1 MSNEKVPS
9 NAPIA
14 PQEGNAPQNSGS
26 NKQPG
31 ASSEETWRTPSDPFP
46 MEITQV
52 APRDDDPDYIPIEQ
66 AMVVRRRSKRKAGRN
81 RTEQEVEMDTA
92 TSAPERTETSTSAG
106 GSGKKRRGERS
117 KNKLPKETYNV
128 IALDQDGKPI
138 EPPIVRSKFS
148 NACGTL
154 VKTRCPINVKLW
166 ETVDD
171 NIKTLLWNELQKY
184 FVFPPGSEVR
194 GRDYALKKMGDR
206 WRQWKSDLNRDYFRR
221 IPPFTD
227 YGHIS
232 QADWDTLGSSG
243 YAGHVDQWR
252 EIEQRFAA
260 AGKPLL
266 VDPMVERSKNWVWAR
281 STGQVSDEGDI
292 LFETPD
298 IEEVTTNLQQI
309 VEKERSG
316 QFVPRRERDQL
327 TAALGTAEH
336 SGRVRGLSSKTSWK
350 VGFPQDAPS
359 YKKRDKYKEQLSD
372 KIYAQV
378 KEHFYSLAAENPT
391 AFPRLFPDSQQPTQ
405 SAQQTTNVPSSVGSV
420 QTSTFPVDSITGPT
434 PCSLVVPIGRAGKT
448 KEVATGL
455 AIPGRQFHNTAIPE
469 DYARVQVA
477 KVHSDH
483 VSLEL
488 DIPAPEGIEL
498 LGDAV
503 NQFILWHR
511 RDIILSAAVLAAGSL
526 TPSSSQAMTAAAPA
540 PPSPPEPPSPR
551 HPPRQPTPPPSPS
564 QQPPLPTPQP
574 VQASPTSPT
583 KQHAP
588 PAPPSVQTSPPTPQS
603 ALVEQVHIPDGT
615 TSEPKSNTLE
625 PRRIIP
631 KLISTYDPKEIDK
644 DKEKFMF
651 SAFRNSEKRKELAHV
666 LSDFQKSVLAA
677 QDEVQSWLSADV
689 PETYEYGK
697 PFLPTYLMN
706 KLPWKMRVMHE
717 WYMKASRKGLGF
729 ISVAV
734 PEGAF
739 MSGPNG
745 IFFISFQDL
754 YALYKL
760 DKMDVNLVAA
770 FCLMQFHEADRTGA
784 KVGYVDPT
792 RICKTQHTVEL
803 RQDCEQLVGK
813 TPEEKEEYVKTLH
826 KRKKLEVA
834 TYLAIAMLAHADKD
848 VLMVPYQFT
857 AHKYYRKRGGPIH
870 IPSQKKL
877 SVRTGWPCYKQP
889 PGTNL
894 CGYYVCEML
903 RVNGRYKT
911 TSNRIP
917 EIPYIA
923 QRFNHTTILN
933 VAADLCRFIRRD
945 VCNARG
951 LFYDNQSE
959 LAMDDKFKPLRE
971 WEKEHMQ

>member
-1 MSNEKVPS
+1 MLSDKVPS

-14 PQEGNAPQNSGS
+14 PQEGNAPQKSGS
-26 NKQPG
+26 NKQPD
-31 ASSEETWRTPSDPFP
+31 ASSEEMWRTPSDPFP

-52 APRDDDPDYIPIEQ
+52 APRDDDLDYIPMEQ
-66 AMVVRRRSKRKAGRN
+66 A
-81 RTEQEVEMDTA
+81 
-92 TSAPERTETSTSAG
+92 
-106 GSGKKRRGERS
+106 
-117 KNKLPKETYNV
+117 
-128 IALDQDGKPI
+128 DGKPV

-154 VKTRCPINVKLW
+154 VRTRCPINVKLW

-171 NIKTLLWNELQKY
+171 NIKTFLWNELQKY

-206 WRQWKSDLNRDYFRR
+206 WRQWKSDQNRDYVQKNL
-221 IPPFTD
+221 PPFTD
-227 YGHIS
+227 YGQIS
-232 QADWDTLGSSG
+232 QADWDTFVADHTTAEALALRKKMSELAKKNRYPHRLGSSG

-266 VDPMVERSKNWVWAR
+266 VDPKVERSKNWVWAR
-281 STGQVSDEGDI
+281 STGQVSDKGDI
-292 LFETPD
+292 LFEAPD

-309 VEKERSG
+309 VEKERSV
-316 QFVPRRERDQL
+316 QFAPRRERDQL

-391 AFPRLFPDSQQPTQ
+391 AFPRLFPNGQQPTQ
-405 SAQQTTNVPSSVGSV
+405 SAQQTTNVPNSVGSV
-420 QTSTFPVDSITGPT
+420 QTTPFPVDSITGPT

-448 KEVATGL
+448 KEVAMGL

-511 RDIILSAAVLAAGSL
+511 RDIILTAAVPAAESS
-526 TPSSSQAMTAAAPA
+526 TPSSSQARTAAAPA

-551 HPPRQPTPPPSPS
+551 HPSSPPPLRSPPRQPTPPPSPS
-564 QQPPLPTPQP
+564 QQPPLPAPQP
-574 VQASPTSPT
+574 VQASPTSPA

-603 ALVEQVHIPDGT
+603 ALVEQVHMPDGT
-615 TSEPKSNTLE
+615 TSEPKSNPLE

-631 KLISTYDPKEIDK
+631 KLISTYDPKKIDK

-651 SAFRNSEKRKELAHV
+651 SAFRNSEKRKEFAHV
-666 LSDFQKSVLAA
+666 LSDSQKSVLAA

-706 KLPWKMRVMHE
+706 KLPWEMRVMHE

-734 PEGAF
+734 SEGAF

-745 IFFISFQDL
+745 IFFISFPDL

-760 DKMDVNLVAA
+760 DKMDVNLVVA

-792 RICKTQHTVEL
+792 RICKTRHTVEL
-803 RQDCEQLVGK
+803 REDCEQLVGK

-857 AHKYYRKRGGPIH
+857 DHYILFLVYPKDQLIISLDPAHYDKETFMEFLTILNLAHKYYRKRGGPVH
-870 IPSQKKL
+870 IPSQKQL

-923 QRFNHTTILN
+923 
-933 VAADLCRFIRRD
+933 
-945 VCNARG
+945 
-951 LFYDNQSE
+951 
-959 LAMDDKFKPLRE
+959 
-971 WEKEHMQ
+971 

>member
-1 MSNEKVPS
+1 MNLMVYRVTYSV
-9 NAPIA
+9 
-14 PQEGNAPQNSGS
+14 Q
-26 NKQPG
+26 
-31 ASSEETWRTPSDPFP
+31 
-46 MEITQV
+46 
-52 APRDDDPDYIPIEQ
+52 
-66 AMVVRRRSKRKAGRN
+66 MVVRRRSKRKAGRN

-154 VKTRCPINVKLW
+154 VRTRCPINVKLW

-206 WRQWKSDLNRDYFRR
+206 WRQWKSDLNRDYVQKNL
-221 IPPFTD
+221 PPFTD

-232 QADWDTLGSSG
+232 QSDWDTFVADHTTAEALALRKKMSELAKKNRYPHRLGSSG

-511 RDIILSAAVLAAGSL
+511 RDIILSAAVLAAGSS

-551 HPPRQPTPPPSPS
+551 HPPSPPPLRSPPRQPTPPPSPS

-574 VQASPTSPT
+574 VQASPTSPA

-666 LSDFQKSVLAA
+666 LSDSQKSVLAA

-706 KLPWKMRVMHE
+706 KLPWEMRVMHE

-770 FCLMQFHEADRTGA
+770 FCL
-784 KVGYVDPT
+784 
-792 RICKTQHTVEL
+792 
-803 RQDCEQLVGK
+803 
-813 TPEEKEEYVKTLH
+813 
-826 KRKKLEVA
+826 
-834 TYLAIAMLAHADKD
+834 
-848 VLMVPYQFT
+848 
-857 AHKYYRKRGGPIH
+857 
-870 IPSQKKL
+870 
-877 SVRTGWPCYKQP
+877 
-889 PGTNL
+889 
-894 CGYYVCEML
+894 
-903 RVNGRYKT
+903 
-911 TSNRIP
+911 
-917 EIPYIA
+917 
-923 QRFNHTTILN
+923 
-933 VAADLCRFIRRD
+933 
-945 VCNARG
+945 
-951 LFYDNQSE
+951 
-959 LAMDDKFKPLRE
+959 
-971 WEKEHMQ
+971 

>member
-1 MSNEKVPS
+1 MSNDKVPS

-14 PQEGNAPQNSGS
+14 SQEVNAPQKSGS
-26 NKQPG
+26 NKQPD
-31 ASSEETWRTPSDPFP
+31 ASTEETWRTPSDPFP

-52 APRDDDPDYIPIEQ
+52 APRDDDPDYIPMEQ
-66 AMVVRRRSKRKAGRN
+66 AMVVRHRSKRKAGRN
-81 RTEQEVEMDTA
+81 RREEEVEMDTA
-92 TSAPERTETSTSAG
+92 TSALAPERT
-106 GSGKKRRGERS
+106 GSGRKRRGERS

-128 IALDQDGKPI
+128 IALDQDGKPV
-138 EPPIVRSKFS
+138 EPPIVQSKFS
-148 NACGTL
+148 NTCGTL
-154 VKTRCPINVKLW
+154 VRTHCLINVKLW

-206 WRQWKSDLNRDYFRR
+206 WRQWKSDLNRDYVQKNL
-221 IPPFTD
+221 PPFMD

-232 QADWDTLGSSG
+232 QLKHLALRKKMSELAKKNRYPHRLGSSG

-316 QFVPRRERDQL
+316 LFVPRRERDQL

-359 YKKRDKYKEQLSD
+359 YKKKDKYKEQLSD

-378 KEHFYSLAAENPT
+378 KEHFYLLAAENLT
-391 AFPRLFPDSQQPTQ
+391 AFPRLFLDGQQPTQ

-420 QTSTFPVDSITGPT
+420 QTTPFPVDSFSGPT
-434 PCSLVVPIGRAGKT
+434 PCSLVVSIGRAGKT

-455 AIPGRQFHNTAIPE
+455 AIPGCQFHNTAILE

-488 DIPAPEGIEL
+488 DIPTPEGIEL

-503 NQFILWHR
+503 NQFILWDR
-511 RDIILSAAVLAAGSL
+511 RDIIL
-526 TPSSSQAMTAAAPA
+526 TAAIPA
-540 PPSPPEPPSPR
+540 
-551 HPPRQPTPPPSPS
+551 
-564 QQPPLPTPQP
+564 
-574 VQASPTSPT
+574 
-583 KQHAP
+583 
-588 PAPPSVQTSPPTPQS
+588 
-603 ALVEQVHIPDGT
+603 
-615 TSEPKSNTLE
+615 
-625 PRRIIP
+625 
-631 KLISTYDPKEIDK
+631 LISTYDP
-644 DKEKFMF
+644 KEKFMF

-666 LSDFQKSVLAA
+666 LSDSQKSVLAA

-706 KLPWKMRVMHE
+706 KLPWEMKVMHE

-739 MSGPNG
+739 MSGPNR
-745 IFFISFQDL
+745 IFFISFRDL

-784 KVGYVDPT
+784 KVRYVDPT

-803 RQDCEQLVGK
+803 REDCEQLVGK
-813 TPEEKEEYVKTLH
+813 TPKEKEEYVKSLH

-834 TYLAIAMLAHADKD
+834 TYLAIAMLAHADKN

-857 AHKYYRKRGGPIH
+857 DHYILFLVYPKDQLIISLDPAHYDKETFMEFLTILNLAHKYYREIGGPVH
-870 IPSQKKL
+870 IPSQKQL

-923 QRFNHTTILN
+923 QRFNDTTILN

-959 LAMDDKFKPLRE
+959 LAIDDKFKPLRE

>member
-1 MSNEKVPS
+1 MSNENVPS

-14 PQEGNAPQNSGS
+14 PQEGNTPQNSGS
-26 NKQPG
+26 NKQRD

-52 APRDDDPDYIPIEQ
+52 ALRNDDPDYIPIEQ

-128 IALDQDGKPI
+128 IALDQDGKPV

-154 VKTRCPINVKLW
+154 VRTRCPINVKLW

-206 WRQWKSDLNRDYFRR
+206 WRQWKSDLNRDYVQKNL
-221 IPPFTD
+221 PPFTD

-232 QADWDTLGSSG
+232 QADWDTFVADHTTAEALALRKKMSELAKKNRYPHRLGSSG

-316 QFVPRRERDQL
+316 QFVLRRERDQL

-336 SGRVRGLSSKTSWK
+336 SGR
-350 VGFPQDAPS
+350 
-359 YKKRDKYKEQLSD
+359 
-372 KIYAQV
+372 
-378 KEHFYSLAAENPT
+378 
-391 AFPRLFPDSQQPTQ
+391 
-405 SAQQTTNVPSSVGSV
+405 
-420 QTSTFPVDSITGPT
+420 
-434 PCSLVVPIGRAGKT
+434 
-448 KEVATGL
+448 
-455 AIPGRQFHNTAIPE
+455 
-469 DYARVQVA
+469 
-477 KVHSDH
+477 
-483 VSLEL
+483 
-488 DIPAPEGIEL
+488 
-498 LGDAV
+498 
-503 NQFILWHR
+503 
-511 RDIILSAAVLAAGSL
+511 
-526 TPSSSQAMTAAAPA
+526 
-540 PPSPPEPPSPR
+540 
-551 HPPRQPTPPPSPS
+551 
-564 QQPPLPTPQP
+564 
-574 VQASPTSPT
+574 
-583 KQHAP
+583 
-588 PAPPSVQTSPPTPQS
+588 
-603 ALVEQVHIPDGT
+603 
-615 TSEPKSNTLE
+615 
-625 PRRIIP
+625 
-631 KLISTYDPKEIDK
+631 LISTYDPKEIDK

-666 LSDFQKSVLAA
+666 LSDSQKSVLAA
-677 QDEVQSWLSADV
+677 QDEVQYWLSADV

-706 KLPWKMRVMHE
+706 KLPWEMRVMHE

-734 PEGAF
+734 LEGTF

-745 IFFISFQDL
+745 IFFISFRDL

-803 RQDCEQLVGK
+803 REDCEQLVGK

-857 AHKYYRKRGGPIH
+857 DHYILFLVYPKDQLIISLDPAHYDKETFMEFLTILNLAHKYYRKRGGPEH

-877 SVRTGWPCYKQP
+877 SVRIGWPCYKQP

-923 QRFNHTTILN
+923 QRFNDTTILN
-933 VAADLCRFIRRD
+933 VAADLCRFIRHD

>member
-1 MSNEKVPS
+1 MEYGFTANYKVWTYHGEFANPEDDDEELSFEMNEAENFIIEDMSRERMVVDVSTDSDDFDGGFDLEDMLRHVEPEVLAGRSRGLENWQALEKASKDLLYDETKGCDKDFTVLRSVLKLLRLKAKHGWSDTSFNDLMSLLRVLLPKPNFVPS
-9 NAPIA
+9 N
-14 PQEGNAPQNSGS
+14 
-26 NKQPG
+26 
-31 ASSEETWRTPSDPFP
+31 T
-46 MEITQV
+46 
-52 APRDDDPDYIPIEQ
+52 YQ
-66 AMVVRRRSKRKAGRN
+66 AKKLICPLSLGVEKIHACKNHCILYRKEYAELECCP
-81 RTEQEVEMDTA
+81 T
-92 TSAPERTETSTSAG
+92 
-106 GSGKKRRGERS
+106 
-117 KNKLPKETYNV
+117 
-128 IALDQDGKPI
+128 
-138 EPPIVRSKFS
+138 
-148 NACGTL
+148 CGTSQY
-154 VKTRCPINVKLW
+154 KTGNGP
-166 ETVDD
+166 VDSECTD
-171 NIKTLLWNELQKY
+171 LDSDKGPPEASVLKPTDAEL
-184 FVFPPGSEVR
+184 
-194 GRDYALKKMGDR
+194 MR
-206 WRQWKSDLNRDYFRR
+206 WHQESRKIDGMIRHPADARQWKTFDAKHPEFAKDPRN
-221 IPPFTD
+221 
-227 YGHIS
+227 
-232 QADWDTLGSSG
+232 
-243 YAGHVDQWR
+243 V
-252 EIEQRFAA
+252 RFALSTD
-260 AGKPLL
+260 GMNPFGDLSSSHSTWPVLLTMYNLPTWICQKRKYILLTILIQGPNQPGIDIDVFLEPLMEDMEEL
-266 VDPMVERSKNWVWAR
+266 WKEGLRLW
-281 STGQVSDEGDI
+281 DEFKREHFNLCAI
-292 LFETPD
+292 IF
-298 IEEVTTNLQQI
+298 VTINDLPANFSL
-309 VEKERSG
+309 SG
-316 QFVPRRERDQL
+316 QIKGKTGCLICLE
-327 TAALGTAEH
+327 
-336 SGRVRGLSSKTSWK
+336 KTS
-350 VGFPQDAPS
+350 
-359 YKKRDKYKEQLSD
+359 YKYLTS
-372 KIYAQV
+372 
-378 KEHFYSLAAENPT
+378 SLKT
-391 AFPRLFPDSQQPTQ
+391 VYMRHRRFL
-405 SAQQTTNVPSSVGSV
+405 
-420 QTSTFPVDSITGPT
+420 
-434 PCSLVVPIGRAGKT
+434 PIGRAGKT

-511 RDIILSAAVLAAGSL
+511 RDIILSAAVPAAGSS

-551 HPPRQPTPPPSPS
+551 HPPSPPPLRSPPRQPTPPPSPS
-564 QQPPLPTPQP
+564 QQPPLLAPQP
-574 VQASPTSPT
+574 VQASPTSPA

-631 KLISTYDPKEIDK
+631 KLISTYDPKEIDN

-666 LSDFQKSVLAA
+666 LSDSQKSVLAA
-677 QDEVQSWLSADV
+677 QDEVQSWLFADV

-706 KLPWKMRVMHE
+706 KLPWEMRVMHE

-745 IFFISFQDL
+745 IFFISFRDL
-754 YALYKL
+754 YSLYKL

-770 FCLMQFHEADRTGA
+770 FYLMQFHEANRTGA

-803 RQDCEQLVGK
+803 RVDCEQLVGK

-857 AHKYYRKRGGPIH
+857 DHYILFLVYPKDQFIISLDPAHYDKETFMEFLTILNLSITSLLTTNKTIVSFKQSTQVLPQKRWTSTYSILEEV
-870 IPSQKKL
+870 IRQDWL
-877 SVRTGWPCYKQP
+877 AVLQTTTRNQLVW
-889 PGTNL
+889 L
-894 CGYYVCEML
+894 L
-903 RVNGRYKT
+903 RVRDAQSKWE
-911 TSNRIP
+911 IP

-923 QRFNHTTILN
+923 Q
-933 VAADLCRFIRRD
+933 
-945 VCNARG
+945 
-951 LFYDNQSE
+951 
-959 LAMDDKFKPLRE
+959 
-971 WEKEHMQ
+971 

>member
-1 MSNEKVPS
+1 M
-9 NAPIA
+9 
-14 PQEGNAPQNSGS
+14 
-26 NKQPG
+26 
-31 ASSEETWRTPSDPFP
+31 
-46 MEITQV
+46 
-52 APRDDDPDYIPIEQ
+52 
-66 AMVVRRRSKRKAGRN
+66 
-81 RTEQEVEMDTA
+81 
-92 TSAPERTETSTSAG
+92 
-106 GSGKKRRGERS
+106 
-117 KNKLPKETYNV
+117 
-128 IALDQDGKPI
+128 
-138 EPPIVRSKFS
+138 
-148 NACGTL
+148 
-154 VKTRCPINVKLW
+154 
-166 ETVDD
+166 
-171 NIKTLLWNELQKY
+171 
-184 FVFPPGSEVR
+184 
-194 GRDYALKKMGDR
+194 
-206 WRQWKSDLNRDYFRR
+206 
-221 IPPFTD
+221 
-227 YGHIS
+227 
-232 QADWDTLGSSG
+232 
-243 YAGHVDQWR
+243 
-252 EIEQRFAA
+252 
-260 AGKPLL
+260 
-266 VDPMVERSKNWVWAR
+266 
-281 STGQVSDEGDI
+281 
-292 LFETPD
+292 
-298 IEEVTTNLQQI
+298 
-309 VEKERSG
+309 
-316 QFVPRRERDQL
+316 
-327 TAALGTAEH
+327 GTAEH

-511 RDIILSAAVLAAGSL
+511 RDIILSAAVPAAGSS

-551 HPPRQPTPPPSPS
+551 HPPSPPPLRSPPRQPTPPPSPS
-564 QQPPLPTPQP
+564 QQPPLPAPQP
-574 VQASPTSPT
+574 VQASPTSPA

-666 LSDFQKSVLAA
+666 LSDSQKSVLAA

-706 KLPWKMRVMHE
+706 KLPWEMRVMHE

-770 FCLMQFHEADRTGA
+770 FCL
-784 KVGYVDPT
+784 
-792 RICKTQHTVEL
+792 
-803 RQDCEQLVGK
+803 
-813 TPEEKEEYVKTLH
+813 
-826 KRKKLEVA
+826 
-834 TYLAIAMLAHADKD
+834 
-848 VLMVPYQFT
+848 
-857 AHKYYRKRGGPIH
+857 
-870 IPSQKKL
+870 
-877 SVRTGWPCYKQP
+877 
-889 PGTNL
+889 
-894 CGYYVCEML
+894 
-903 RVNGRYKT
+903 
-911 TSNRIP
+911 
-917 EIPYIA
+917 
-923 QRFNHTTILN
+923 
-933 VAADLCRFIRRD
+933 
-945 VCNARG
+945 
-951 LFYDNQSE
+951 
-959 LAMDDKFKPLRE
+959 
-971 WEKEHMQ
+971 